1 MFNEFIKVNGKNGQL
16 FITIGKFIS
25 LQVQPWMA
33 MMIGVFLIIAVFR
46 IYEYISSG
54 EWRNKNTTNLKRR
67 KDSIGDPLLMIR
79 QMINTKPKRF
89 NDIFPEELKELAK
102 RRVNVLKEKDP
113 FQISKLFPAYA
124 LLNSSKSS
132 FNRKSNLANST
143 SSTPPLANK
152 KSKKS
157 QVVFHTPQPLNS
169 SSIINEPSPLFL
181 SPNNVITTDANDTT
195 TTTISTNEIKQ
206 LNNTNPNNNINPQ
219 INKNNNNN
227 NNSNNNGGGDFNKLN
242 YNSTQLKINTSVGIG
257 NVNNIPETYDD
268 DNNNNENSNKN
279 KKVDRVDEKVNKDE
293 LLPSPQS
300 LRSTWNGASNAN
312 SSTTTTTAN
321 STTLNELPFIEDY
334 SDDEVLDSA
343 STLSGISKKSDNT
356 IGSTSTTGTTNTTGT
371 NNTTTTAS
379 SSSSPSYSTLHN
391 SGYNQKVTPSVN
403 FGLVGLALS
412 GGGIRSA
419 TFNLGLLQAL
429 SKHKLFKK
437 IDYLSTVSGG
447 GFIGSCLISL
457 LSEGTY
463 TTEWHNFPFHYG
475 RGLKEGTPL
484 THLRSSAN
492 YLANGIFEFL
502 LFPVLILRG
511 IVLNLISIFPFVWA
525 LLLFERYVPVQFG
538 EGYHVSLRIGWNLL
552 IHIIIFPIISRP
564 KVTIPVLV
572 GFVFFYY
579 GELSKYFSKIS
590 NIDLGISIMLHLYLN
605 FPMLFKKEGSKV
617 WYDRSFG
624 WLFIVL
630 IAGAF
635 VESLPLIEVV
645 YTYYFGG
652 SSSTSFRVYP
662 LISLF
667 ALILADSLAFTLLTN
682 PKLSPWKRLVFHI
695 IVSVIGPI
703 LLILTYLE
711 LSVWLDS
718 SCPLF
723 GIGNGMCFFISL
735 LSFFSLDINET
746 SMHKYYRDR
755 LSKAYMFSI
764 KNGRFRPYG
773 GEKISRLN
781 RRSVAPYLLVNTTLN
796 SVSNS
801 DGLELPNS
809 RGSDF
814 FIFSQHYC
822 GSESSGYR
830 STEQMERLDRRLD
843 LATAVS
849 ISGAA
854 VGTKMG
860 TATIPTLVMSLGI
873 LNIRLG
879 YWLPNPLGIFL
890 SHPVLGRVFYG
901 GFACYHLVKEFGWTP
916 MTSKDWCINLSD
928 GGHIENLGAYELIKR
943 RCKFIII
950 SDSEADPDMT
960 FPSMAQLMRL
970 VRIDFGINIQI
981 NLDDI
986 RRSPTTGYSKKHW
999 TVGKIIYQKKKS
1011 GFSHDTHNYHHNE
1024 NEKSNKTSNNNNNSN
1039 YNNNNNQNNN
1049 NHQNS
1054 YENDPPSGEVG
1065 YILYIKSSLTGDEDE
1080 IIKEYQSQHPSFP
1093 HESTTD
1099 QFFTEAQFESY
1110 RSLGYHIGG
1119 SSLFGPKYNRL
1130 FDGENLQDFF
1140 EKIYLSCNGELPHGW
1155 KEKTDGVGTKYFVQ
1169 EEHNKQTF
1177 MDPRINKKV

>member
-16 FITIGKFIS
+16 FITIGKFLS

-54 EWRNKNTTNLKRR
+54 EWRNRNNPNLKKR

-181 SPNNVITTDANDTT
+181 SPNNIITTDGSSNTT
-195 TTTISTNEIKQ
+195 TTSTTTNNNDKTSSATTISSNEIKQ

-219 INKNNNNN
+219 INNKS
-227 NNSNNNGGGDFNKLN
+227 NNSGGSDFNKLN
-242 YNSTQLKINTSVGIG
+242 YNATQLKINTSVGIG
-257 NVNNIPETYDD
+257 NVNNIPETYD
-268 DNNNNENSNKN
+268 NSED
-279 KKVDRVDEKVNKDE
+279 KKEGRGVDETVNKDE

-300 LRSTWNGASNAN
+300 LRNTWNGASNIT
-312 SSTTTTTAN
+312 SSTAN

-334 SDDEVLDSA
+334 TDEEEEEEVLDSA

-356 IGSTSTTGTTNTTGT
+356 TASTSTGTTNTTGT
-371 NNTTTTAS
+371 TTTNTAS
-379 SSSSPSYSTLHN
+379 TTSSPTSFSTLHN

-484 THLRSSAN
+484 THLRNSAN

-538 EGYHVSLRIGWNLL
+538 EGYHVSLRIAWNLL

-579 GELSKYFSKIS
+579 SELSKYFSKIS
-590 NIDLGISIMLHLYLN
+590 NIDLGISIILHLYLN

-645 YTYYFGG
+645 YTHYFGG

-718 SCPLF
+718 SSPLF

-860 TATIPTLVMSLGI
+860 TATIPTLVMSMGI

-890 SHPVLGRVFYG
+890 SHPILGRVFYG

-1011 GFSHDTHNYHHNE
+1011 GFSHDTHSYHHNDIGK
-1024 NEKSNKTSNNNNNSN
+1024 NSKGSNSSN
-1039 YNNNNNQNNN
+1039 YNNNNNNN
-1049 NHQNS
+1049 
-1054 YENDPPSGEVG
+1054 ENDPPSGEVG

>member
-1 MFNEFIKVNGKNGQL
+1 MINEFIRVNGKNGQL

-46 IYEYISSG
+46 VYEYISTG
-54 EWRNKNTTNLKRR
+54 EWRNRNNPNLKRR

-113 FQISKLFPAYA
+113 FKISKLFPAYA

-132 FNRKSNLANST
+132 FRKSNLANST

-157 QVVFHTPQPLNS
+157 QVVFHTPQPLNT

-181 SPNNVITTDANDTT
+181 SPNNIGSDNDTIA
-195 TTTISTNEIKQ
+195 TISSNEIKE
-206 LNNTNPNNNINPQ
+206 LNNTNPNNNVNPQ
-219 INKNNNNN
+219 IKNNNNN
-227 NNSNNNGGGDFNKLN
+227 NNNNNSGGSGDFNKLN
-242 YNSTQLKINTSVGIG
+242 YNATQFKINSSVGIG

-268 DNNNNENSNKN
+268 GNSNK
-279 KKVDRVDEKVNKDE
+279 KEDGVDEKVNKDE

-300 LRSTWNGASNAN
+300 LRSTWNGASNINLSTAGG
-312 SSTTTTTAN
+312 SSGGV
-321 STTLNELPFIEDY
+321 TTLNELPFIEDY
-334 SDDEVLDSA
+334 TDEEDEILDSA
-343 STLSGISKKSDNT
+343 STLSGISKKSDVT
-356 IGSTSTTGTTNTTGT
+356 
-371 NNTTTTAS
+371 NTTTTS
-379 SSSSPSYSTLHN
+379 SSTAGTTVTSSTSTSYSTMHN
-391 SGYNQKVTPSVN
+391 IGYNQKVTPSVS

-463 TTEWHNFPFHYG
+463 TTEWNNFPFHYG

-484 THLRSSAN
+484 THLRNSAN

-572 GFVFFYY
+572 GFIFFYY

-590 NIDLGISIMLHLYLN
+590 NIDLGISIILHLYLN

-718 SCPLF
+718 SSPLF
-723 GIGNGMCFFISL
+723 GVGNGMCFFISL

-890 SHPVLGRVFYG
+890 SHPILGRVFYG

-1011 GFSHDTHNYHHNE
+1011 GFSHDTQYSYHHGDGGDSG
-1024 NEKSNKTSNNNNNSN
+1024 KGGVSSNNYGNNDASGKGGGVGGKGGNNSF
-1039 YNNNNNQNNN
+1039 
-1049 NHQNS
+1049 
-1054 YENDPPSGEVG
+1054 ENDPPSGEVG

-1155 KEKTDGVGTKYFVQ
+1155 KEKTDPVGTKYFVQ